1 MLISGL
7 EKLSL
12 VDFNEKT
19 ACTVFLAGC
28 NFRCPFCHNVS
39 LVYPDR
45 DGKNISEDEF
55 FAFLRK
61 RQGLLDGVCIS
72 GGEPLLRP
80 LDELRRFISEIRAL
94 GYLIKLDT
102 NGSRPDALIAL
113 VNEGLID
120 YVAMDIKN
128 SPQKY
133 AITAGLEEVDIDAIK
148 RSVDFLIGG
157 SIGYEF
163 RTTVTRELHTEEDFH
178 AMGEF
183 ISGAE
188 RFFIQKFNGRHGTL
202 EEGLSEIPEAEAEEL
217 AEIMRAYA
225 KEVKLRGY

>member
-39 LVYPDR
+39 LVIPDR
-45 DGKNISEDEF
+45 NGQAISEDEF

-80 LDELRRFISEIRAL
+80 IDELRRFISEIRAL
-94 GYLIKLDT
+94 GYLVKLDT
-102 NGSRPDALIAL
+102 NGSHPDALKAL
-113 VNEGLID
+113 VSEGLID

-128 SPQKY
+128 SPAKY
-133 AITAGLEEVDIDAIK
+133 AITAGLGEIDIDAIK
-148 RSVDFLIGG
+148 RSVDILIGG
-157 SIGYEF
+157 SVGYEF
-163 RTTVTRELHTEEDFH
+163 RTTVTRELHDKNDFH
-178 AMGEF
+178 AIGEF
-183 ISGAE
+183 VSGAD

-202 EEGLSEIPEAEAEEL
+202 EEGLSEIPEADAEQL
-217 AEIMRAYA
+217 AEILKSYV

>member
-39 LVYPDR
+39 LVLPDGS
-45 DGKNISEDEF
+45 DAKIDEGEF

-61 RQGLLDGVCIS
+61 RRGLLDGVCIS

-80 LDELRRFISEIRAL
+80 LDELRRFITEIRAL
-94 GYLIKLDT
+94 GYLVKLDT
-102 NGSRPDALIAL
+102 NGSRPDALMAL

-128 SPQKY
+128 SPAKY
-133 AITAGLEEVDIDAIK
+133 AITAGLETFDIDAIK

-157 SIGYEF
+157 SVGYEF
-163 RTTVTRELHTEEDFH
+163 RTTVMRELHTEEDFCKIG
-178 AMGEF
+178 AF
-183 ISGAE
+183 IKGAD

-202 EEGLSEIPEAEAEEL
+202 EEGLSEIPEADAERL
-217 AEIMRAYA
+217 AEIIKPYVG
-225 KEVKLRGY
+225 KVKLRGY

>member
-39 LVYPDR
+39 LVLPDGS
-45 DGKNISEDEF
+45 DAKIDEGEF

-61 RQGLLDGVCIS
+61 RRGLLDGVCIS

-80 LDELRRFISEIRAL
+80 LDELRRFITEIRVL
-94 GYLIKLDT
+94 GYLVKLDT
-102 NGSRPDALIAL
+102 NGSRPDALMAL

-128 SPQKY
+128 SPAKY
-133 AITAGLEEVDIDAIK
+133 AITAGLETFDIDAIK

-157 SIGYEF
+157 SVGYEF
-163 RTTVTRELHTEEDFH
+163 RTTVMRELHTEEDFCKIG
-178 AMGEF
+178 AF
-183 ISGAE
+183 IKGAD

-202 EEGLSEIPEAEAEEL
+202 EEGLSEIPEADAERL
-217 AEIMRAYA
+217 AEIIKPYVG
-225 KEVKLRGY
+225 KVKLRGY